1 MTLPCFSKTWLSF
14 TQIYTDKVLVA
25 VTSFIS
31 FSEMSRQELLEMQRI
46 MRERQQ
52 EDYKKKSGMQ
62 IDETKGVRYQ
72 TILP

>member
-1 MTLPCFSKTWLSF
+1 MA
-14 TQIYTDKVLVA
+14 ITDKVLVA

-62 IDETKGVRYQ
+62 IDETKGVRYH

>member
-1 MTLPCFSKTWLSF
+1 MAIIHSNLH
-14 TQIYTDKVLVA
+14 KVLVA